1 MNDHSPP
8 LPKPAAANGGL
19 FRIVV
24 FEQDG
29 SGQKKVAGIRQYG
42 RDIEISRIISISAG
56 LPPIIDYPEE
66 YIEQDFS
73 ADLILDFLR
82 HPDLSDYLAL
92 VCRKKGIPV
101 IASGKKT
108 PSAITPFTCCGLG
121 RLPGLG
127 AYGEQFGMPEF
138 AVIVRDGHIDSLV
151 VRRGASCGATWEVV
165 PRIVGLSVDK
175 ALSAIG
181 REVQYLCLADPS
193 RFDPISGKSAL
204 HYAGKV
210 HNAALKKALANSS
223 P

>member
-1 MNDHSPP
+1 MNDHSPS
-8 LPKPAAANGGL
+8 LSEPAVANEGL
-19 FRIVV
+19 TRIAI

-29 SGQKKVAGIRQYG
+29 SGQKKIAGIRQYG
-42 RDIEISRIISISAG
+42 RNIEISRIISISATF
-56 LPPIIDYPEE
+56 PQIIDYPEE
-66 YIEQDFS
+66 YIEHDFS

-92 VCRKKGIPV
+92 ICREKGIPV

-108 PSAITPFTCCGLG
+108 PYAITPFTCCGLG

-127 AYGEQFGMPEF
+127 AYGEQFGVPEF
-138 AVIVRDGHIDSLV
+138 AVTVRDGRIDSLV

-165 PRIVGLSVDK
+165 PRIVGLPVDK

-181 REVQYLCLADPS
+181 REVQYRCLADPS
-193 RFDPISGKSAL
+193 RFDPISGESAL

-210 HNAALKKALANSS
+210 HNAALKKAIENLS